1 MGQDNVEYGMLD
13 SGDED
18 AKEDVV
24 SDTESDFDDTASVAS
39 GIDGSEPGK
48 KDQDAMDHLLA
59 KDFLREFGGSDAVL
73 AGPTPEVLLRSDSP
87 MALFFYFMPVA
98 LWQHI
103 AICSKNYRRDMPTTR
118 ADEQAAQE
126 EVPCKPDHEEE
137 NTASHLPRITRR
149 GANQAP

>member
-1 MGQDNVEYGMLD
+1 MSWINWTGSRNVLADTDDNLNVSVMGQDNVEYGMLD

-73 AGPTPEVLLRSDSP
+73 AGNLNDG
-87 MALFFYFMPVA
+87 ALKDFA
-98 LWQHI
+98 TTE
-103 AICSKNYRRDMPTTR
+103 CSRRTGRLCRTTR
-118 ADEQAAQE
+118 L
-126 EVPCKPDHEEE
+126 
-137 NTASHLPRITRR
+137 SR
-149 GANQAP
+149 

>member
-39 GIDGSEPGK
+39 GIDGSEPGE
-48 KDQDAMDHLLA
+48 DQDAMDHLLA

-73 AGPTPEVLLRSDSP
+73 AGNLNDG
-87 MALFFYFMPVA
+87 ALKDFA
-98 LWQHI
+98 T
-103 AICSKNYRRDMPTTR
+103 AGCSRRTGRLCRTTR
-118 ADEQAAQE
+118 L
-126 EVPCKPDHEEE
+126 
-137 NTASHLPRITRR
+137 SR
-149 GANQAP
+149 